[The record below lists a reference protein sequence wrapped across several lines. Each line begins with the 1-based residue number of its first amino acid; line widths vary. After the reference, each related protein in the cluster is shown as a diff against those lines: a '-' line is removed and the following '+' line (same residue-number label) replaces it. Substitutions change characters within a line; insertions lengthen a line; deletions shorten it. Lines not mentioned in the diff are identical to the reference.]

1 MSKYLSDLSVLQ
13 WKSVGDIPDFPFS
26 NYDDLVNAVN
36 SNKYLLKLPDH
47 MNTLNHVKCER
58 APKAEHM

>member
-36 SNKYLLKLPDH
+36 SNKFLLKLD
-47 MNTLNHVKCER
+47 NS
-58 APKAEHM
+58 KANAISPIILSKKI